1 MRKSFNL
8 LSFDC
13 GNSAIRTILCHYNGN
28 RITYEVLMHEPNDMG
43 LIGKYYYWDILH
55 IFSLLKKGLEI
66 ASHKVDKIDSIGI
79 CTWGVD
85 FLFLDKHENM
95 LGNVLSYRNTIGAE
109 QLDKLTLDQQ
119 KEMFERT
126 GILCDKINSIYMI
139 KGMQEYMPSIMEN
152 ADKILFVPDILNYF
166 FTGVLENE
174 PSELSTSQLMDAR
187 TLQIEK
193 ELCHMMGLKDSWFN
207 TIGKH
212 GQKVGN
218 VRKEILGELGIQY
231 DIPVVCVPSHDTASA
246 VFGIPS
252 VDDEFLFVSSG
263 TWALIGAQCNEPII
277 NDMVYDGKFTNEAG
291 AFGRTTLLKNSIGMF
306 ILQRLKKEYEREKGV
321 KISWTDFTD
330 LGKKYKEEPYLY
342 DVNHPDFFNPINMA
356 QSINMHIQSNSAQEK
371 GSINKSEE
379 ESYDWSKILASTF
392 YSIAHSYVEALKKVK
407 EYTGKE
413 YKTVYI
419 VGGGAK
425 NDIINQYCAE
435 MLQMNITTCVM
446 ECAAVGNAASQL
458 AYLDNDIT
466 YNRLREI
473 ITDSLTVTVW

>member
-231 DIPVVCVPSHDTASA
+231 VH
-246 VFGIPS
+246 G
-252 VDDEFLFVSSG
+252 
-263 TWALIGAQCNEPII
+263 
-277 NDMVYDGKFTNEAG
+277 
-291 AFGRTTLLKNSIGMF
+291 
-306 ILQRLKKEYEREKGV
+306 
-321 KISWTDFTD
+321 
-330 LGKKYKEEPYLY
+330 
-342 DVNHPDFFNPINMA
+342 H
-356 QSINMHIQSNSAQEK
+356 
-371 GSINKSEE
+371 
-379 ESYDWSKILASTF
+379 
-392 YSIAHSYVEALKKVK
+392 
-407 EYTGKE
+407 
-413 YKTVYI
+413 
-419 VGGGAK
+419 
-425 NDIINQYCAE
+425 
-435 MLQMNITTCVM
+435 
-446 ECAAVGNAASQL
+446 
-458 AYLDNDIT
+458 
-466 YNRLREI
+466 
-473 ITDSLTVTVW
+473 